1 LNQIHERLE
10 ELARNIF
17 DDDSLVLTDS
27 TSAADIP
34 GWDSLGH
41 VNFMFSIEN
50 EFSVQF
56 TEDEFIGFEDIGEL
70 KRVLADK
77 VAPR

>member
-1 LNQIHERLE
+1 MNQIHERLE

-41 VNFMFSIEN
+41 VNFMFSVEN

-56 TEDEFIGFEDIGEL
+56 TEDEFIGFEDIGAL